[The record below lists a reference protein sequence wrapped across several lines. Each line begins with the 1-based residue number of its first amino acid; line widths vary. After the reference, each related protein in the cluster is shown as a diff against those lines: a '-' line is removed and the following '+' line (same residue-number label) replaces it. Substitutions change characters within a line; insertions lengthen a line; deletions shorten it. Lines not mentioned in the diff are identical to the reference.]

1 MWLGAPEAFHSHGD
15 LLCAAGWC
23 EPDLE
28 PCTAFMWR
36 PRAWIQFGIQSSS
49 SNFIH
54 IKHVQCPQ
62 CHSSAGSLLHLTA
75 DTALQVMPCAGNWL
89 IQVNPP
95 LTLSTCSNE
104 DRNCCLH
111 VAQCAGSLKGLLG
124 ERGAKVSVSTH
135 SGFAKEARGKKSP
148 RHCSLI
154 SVCCWMD
161 VRAAGRASAAEHLPA
176 PGEEVLFCMCN

>member
-1 MWLGAPEAFHSHGD
+1 MVRARSGALHCFHV
-15 LLCAAGWC
+15 AAPGLDSVWDS
-23 EPDLE
+23 EQQFQLYPHK
-28 PCTAFMWR
+28 TR
-36 PRAWIQFGIQSSS
+36 PVS
-49 SNFIH
+49 
-54 IKHVQCPQ
+54 Q

-176 PGEEVLFCMCN
+176 PGEEVLFCMRN